1 MSTISASYEH
11 IRASL
16 MKWNAFL
23 LLQAV
28 MGPNSTVQ
36 SSSQARESFVVIKCL
51 MDSTLCML
59 FVYKLDMVNVNL
71 GLERISRSKQHL
83 LLVCLGL
90 VCLVPIFDGS
100 AREWVKAIK
109 QVGLTV
115 AMDSNSRSCDKLA
128 TYLTEPIHVS
138 KGDSVIAAFLL
149 KETNISYGI
158 NFHHVI
164 NASDHIYGVISLA
177 SKFQNNDIVLWDV
190 LGKVG
195 LFRLRGHRDR
205 LRGHRDQE
213 IVETHVA
220 DKKDTIEDAIMTME
234 DENEDY

>member
-1 MSTISASYEH
+1 MKHECPSTACNFHFGCSCNEVWNELAEASS
-11 IRASL
+11 ICCL
-16 MKWNAFL
+16 
-23 LLQAV
+23 
-28 MGPNSTVQ
+28 
-36 SSSQARESFVVIKCL
+36 VVGA
-51 MDSTLCML
+51 CM
-59 FVYKLDMVNVNL
+59 
-71 GLERISRSKQHL
+71 
-83 LLVCLGL
+83 
-90 VCLVPIFDGS
+90 LVPIFDGS

-177 SKFQNNDIVLWDV
+177 IALNNDIVLWDV

-205 LRGHRDQE
+205 LRGHRDQKSKSSTVEE

-220 DKKDTIEDAIMTME
+220 DKKYTIEDAIMTME